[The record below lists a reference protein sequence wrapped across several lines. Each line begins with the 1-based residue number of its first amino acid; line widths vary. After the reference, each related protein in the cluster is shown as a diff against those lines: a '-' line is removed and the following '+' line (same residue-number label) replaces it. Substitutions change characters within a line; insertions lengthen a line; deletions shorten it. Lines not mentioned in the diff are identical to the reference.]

1 MSIVFVTM
9 PPFAHEPP
17 TGETTLM
24 LLETWLTTHTSS
36 SVRGFTETGPS
47 PTGIWASRLGLAGVV
62 TSNTE
67 SEAFGVFTANRSGN
81 RRDHTV
87 AIGSLVDHPH
97 LVVGARIHGDGPQ
110 SDWNLGEQ
118 TGTGARLRESAH

>member
-1 MSIVFVTM
+1 M
-9 PPFAHEPP
+9 PPFAHEPA

-67 SEAFGVFTANRSGN
+67 REAFGVFTASCGRP
-81 RRDHTV
+81 T
-87 AIGSLVDHPH
+87 GSAKANVCLS
-97 LVVGARIHGDGPQ
+97 L
-110 SDWNLGEQ
+110 Q
-118 TGTGARLRESAH
+118 TGGHWEHSEWAWSYASDRIEELCRRCPTSDSYTGRARRR